1 MCIKRPAQS
10 ANNHKLGPDHLN
22 HITLNSIN
30 TMNSSTKESKNLST
44 PDKSMS
50 KSGNTASSNKD
61 PLDRVLFDAARRTLK
76 HVRAAAEKQKTIPL
90 ETKIQ
95 MLEVDFPPV
104 RHCNSVGGRDEE
116 NNEIV
121 TDEFDC
127 GDCVKTL
134 TLAEIH
140 SLHRALQNNDKEKN
154 FQMLKAVWD
163 QMKEFHHLLEENET
177 LKSELESLRRKCQS
191 LQAELSEKNEELT
204 TMRDLERDIIDIKV
218 DLAEAKG
225 SSDVYEM
232 KTIKLEAQLKKVK
245 SDNDRLLRESLK
257 SSFQSNFGII
267 SHDENPNGSDLKQV
281 SQRRSF
287 HLARSWND
295 DERDRN
301 AQDSELVAASN
312 STSTNL
318 LSRSCK
324 WVISSTRNLIDENE
338 NSEDK
343 NYPDGSHN
351 SPKDLT
357 FQRGELYREW
367 NSKQSTNLNSSFRH
381 SLIAHFASS
390 RGRDSHRFHP
400 LKQIGLRRRSWS
412 SDSINDQGNNH
423 NDTFEAAPK
432 SKSFFANPNPNIYPK
447 DRNNSV
453 TWGNVIWDGRSGS
466 GETEDKSSFF
476 QRRVTVQASNP
487 ARPYARAESHDFTGE
502 IIVATSHDDMAKC
515 DEDDHDD
522 DCSRMSAITLDT
534 VGLTLKQE
542 PGSSTEEKIG
552 AFACE
557 NQKQK
562 SMILR
567 HIRNNKKN
575 KSMHN
580 ALSLLH
586 TTKQGGTKSIL
597 VHKSNPTEDDIALA
611 FC

>member
-1 MCIKRPAQS
+1 MLP
-10 ANNHKLGPDHLN
+10 
-22 HITLNSIN
+22 
-30 TMNSSTKESKNLST
+30 
-44 PDKSMS
+44 
-50 KSGNTASSNKD
+50 
-61 PLDRVLFDAARRTLK
+61 
-76 HVRAAAEKQKTIPL
+76 
-90 ETKIQ
+90 IQ
-95 MLEVDFPPV
+95 
-104 RHCNSVGGRDEE
+104 
-116 NNEIV
+116 
-121 TDEFDC
+121 
-127 GDCVKTL
+127 
-134 TLAEIH
+134 
-140 SLHRALQNNDKEKN
+140 
-154 FQMLKAVWD
+154 
-163 QMKEFHHLLEENET
+163 FHNLLEENKT
-177 LKSELESLRRKCQS
+177 QKSELESLRRKCHS
-191 LQAELSEKNEELT
+191 LQAELSEKNEKLM

-218 DLAEAKG
+218 DLAEARG

-232 KTIKLEAQLKKVK
+232 KTIKLEAELKKVK

-257 SSFQSNFGII
+257 SSFQSNFGRI
-267 SHDENPNGSDLKQV
+267 SHDENPNGADIKQV
-281 SQRRSF
+281 SRRRSF
-287 HLARSWND
+287 HLASSWND

-301 AQDSELVAASN
+301 GQGSDLVAASN
-312 STSTNL
+312 SASPNL

-343 NYPDGSHN
+343 NYPEGSLN
-351 SPKDLT
+351 SPKDPT

-367 NSKQSTNLNSSFRH
+367 NSKQSTNLNSSFRQ

-390 RGRDSHRFHP
+390 RGRDSYRFHP

-412 SDSINDQGNNH
+412 SDSINDQKNNH
-423 NDTFEAAPK
+423 NDMFEATPK
-432 SKSFFANPNPNIYPK
+432 SKSFFANPNPNPHPK

-487 ARPYARAESHDFTGE
+487 VGPYARVESHDFTGE
-502 IIVATSHDDMAKC
+502 IIVATSHDNTAKC
-515 DEDDHDD
+515 SGADEDDHDD

-552 AFACE
+552 ASACE
-557 NQKQK
+557 NKTQK

-575 KSMHN
+575 ESMNN

-586 TTKQGGTKSIL
+586 TTKQGGSKSIL
-597 VHKSNPTEDDIALA
+597 VHKSDPTEEDIALA